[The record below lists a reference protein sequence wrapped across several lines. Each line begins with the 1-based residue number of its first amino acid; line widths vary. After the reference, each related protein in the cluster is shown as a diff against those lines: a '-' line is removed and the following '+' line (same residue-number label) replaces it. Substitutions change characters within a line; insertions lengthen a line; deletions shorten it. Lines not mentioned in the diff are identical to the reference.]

1 MTNGREIL
9 RGKMVLFG
17 VTGGIA
23 AYKAVDVVSQ
33 LRKAGSEVLV
43 IMTEA
48 ATKLVSPLTFQ
59 TLSHNPVYT
68 DMWAEPKR
76 WAVEHIALAE
86 RADLGMIVPATAN
99 IIGKIAAGIA
109 DDMLSTTVMATKAPV
124 LIAPAMNVNM
134 FENPITQEN
143 LRKLAGLGYHIV
155 DPDTGTLA
163 SGAEGKGRL
172 PGTAVILA
180 AAAGILGQAA
190 DFAGKNILV
199 TAGPTREAIDPV
211 RHLSNPSTGK
221 MGYAVAAAARARG
234 AQVVL
239 ISGPTLLPPPAGVE
253 LVKVKSALDMY
264 SAVMA
269 HYEAADIIIKSA
281 AVADYRPV
289 KAAAEK
295 IKKGEGTMV
304 IELERNPD
312 ILYELGQKKG
322 NRILVGF
329 AAETNDVLEN
339 AVAKYRKK
347 NLDLIVANDVTQEGA
362 GFAGDTNIVN
372 IIDRGGAVEALPRMP
387 KRQVADALL
396 DRIKKLIKQ

>member
-1 MTNGREIL
+1 MAGDREVL
-9 RGKMVLFG
+9 RGKTVLFG

-23 AYKAVDVVSQ
+23 AYKAADVVSQ

-43 IMTEA
+43 IMTES

-86 RADLGMIVPATAN
+86 RADLFMIVPATAN
-99 IIGKIAAGIA
+99 IIGKIAGGIA

-134 FENPITQEN
+134 FENPITQGN
-143 LRKLAGLGYHIV
+143 LHKLAGLGYRIIE
-155 DPDTGTLA
+155 PDTGMLA

-172 PGTAVILA
+172 PETATIMA
-180 AAAGILGQAA
+180 AAVGVFEQAM
-190 DFAGKNILV
+190 DFAGKHIMV

-221 MGYAVAAAARARG
+221 MGYAVAEAARARG

-239 ISGPTLLPPPAGVE
+239 ISGPTMLPPPPGVE
-253 LVKVKSALDMY
+253 LVKVKSAVDMY
-264 SAVMA
+264 NAVMA

-295 IKKGEGTMV
+295 IKKGEGNMV
-304 IELERNPD
+304 LELERNPD
-312 ILYELGQKKG
+312 ILFELGQKKG
-322 NRILVGF
+322 DRLLVGF

-347 NLDLIVANDVTQEGA
+347 NLDLIVANDITQEGA
-362 GFAGDTNIVN
+362 GFAGDTNIVS
-372 IIDRGGAVEALPRMP
+372 IIDRDGSIEALPRLT

-396 DRIKKLIKQ
+396 DRVKKLIS